1 MEVMPTPDAGLA
13 VDVVTAWRKN
23 PLPTP
28 LAVGIRIRALD
39 GMGERHAAR
48 SRGKIPFV
56 QGFDFVEVLLERLP
70 HHTRQDRVAVFNFRK
85 LKLSARSPVAV
96 PRSIST
102 TRRLDRGSEL
112 A

>member
-1 MEVMPTPDAGLA
+1 MARWITDSWSADAGCGLA
-13 VDVVTAWRKN
+13 VDVVTACRKN

-28 LAVGIRIRALD
+28 LALGIRILALD

-70 HHTRQDRVAVFNFRK
+70 HHTGQDRVAVFNFRK
-85 LKLSARSPVAV
+85 LKLRTGRAL
-96 PRSIST
+96 I
-102 TRRLDRGSEL
+102 
-112 A
+112 

>member
-1 MEVMPTPDAGLA
+1 M
-13 VDVVTAWRKN
+13 
-23 PLPTP
+23 PTP

-48 SRGKIPFV
+48 SPGKIPFA

-85 LKLSARSPVAV
+85 LKLRTGRAL
-96 PRSIST
+96 I
-102 TRRLDRGSEL
+102 
-112 A
+112 

>member
-1 MEVMPTPDAGLA
+1 VEVMPTPDAGLA
-13 VDVVTAWRKN
+13 VDVVTACRKN

-28 LAVGIRIRALD
+28 LALGNRILALD

-70 HHTRQDRVAVFNFRK
+70 HHTGQDRVAVFNFRK
-85 LKLSARSPVAV
+85 LKLRTGRAL
-96 PRSIST
+96 I
-102 TRRLDRGSEL
+102 
-112 A
+112 